1 MPRTCNHTGGCDGAV
16 KLIDDNGV
24 TDPSKDR
31 WEQYECEY
39 GHTFSVTLP
48 GTEA

>member
-1 MPRTCNHTGGCDGAV
+1 MPRTCNHYGCESTAIKIVDS
-16 KLIDDNGV
+16 NGV

-39 GHTFSVTLP
+39 GHTFSVTLR